1 MYHTISK
8 TGYKLLKHN
17 NRSSL
22 NLQPKDWGLSVTSE
36 GMLQINDYIVVNLAG
51 IYGTPLHIVN
61 LPRLVQTGKTFIN
74 EMDKIYPGKTSVHF
88 AFKSNSVPGVVQA
101 IKESGL
107 KAEVMT
113 DYELE
118 LALKLG
124 YKGEDIIV
132 NGPCKTWRFLKRSLQ
147 ARVRLIVVDSMSELA
162 ELNQLCHESRVTS
175 NVLLRVNP
183 DYVPRGMNSG
193 TATASRK
200 GCAFGLDLKSGEV
213 DKVIESLNG
222 LKSVNFCGFHMH
234 IGTGIRDPKDYFRA
248 VKILFPLFK
257 RTADRGLK
265 MRCLDVGGG
274 FASFTTREFTT
285 TELLLQQGL
294 NFRPAGIK
302 IYDKKEF
309 SDFGREISK
318 AILEFFSVDN
328 CPELILEPG
337 RCIVSPNQFLVLTV
351 YRIKERD
358 GVGRWLITDGG
369 LGTNSLPTYYEY
381 HEVFL
386 CNEVNRVS
394 STKASIIGPC
404 CFAADTVYK
413 NKPMPHIFPGE
424 KIAIMDTGAYFTAL
438 ESSFGFPR
446 PAIAGVSQERHMLIR
461 HRENFSDM
469 TSRDNYI

>member
-1 MYHTISK
+1 MRHEFSK
-8 TGYKLLKHN
+8 TGLKMRKHN
-17 NRSSL
+17 SRSSL
-22 NLQPKDWGLSVTSE
+22 KLQPQEWGLSVNNE
-36 GMLQINDYIVVNLAG
+36 GMLQINDYNVLNLAS

-74 EMDKIYPGKTSVHF
+74 DMTKMYPGKTSAYF
-88 AFKSNSVPGVVQA
+88 AFKSNSVPGIVQA
-101 IKESGL
+101 VKGSGL

-113 DYELE
+113 EYELD

-147 ARVRLIVVDSMSELA
+147 AKVRLLVVDSITELA
-162 ELNQLCHESRVTS
+162 ELNQLCHESQIMS

-183 DYVPRGMNSG
+183 DYIPRGMNSG
-193 TATASRK
+193 TSTASRK

-213 DKVIESLNG
+213 DKALKNLDG

-234 IGTGIRDPKDYFRA
+234 IGTGIRDPKDYYKA
-248 VKILFPLFK
+248 TKILFPLFK
-257 RTADRGLK
+257 RTIDKGFNI
-265 MRCLDVGGG
+265 RCLDVGGG

-285 TELLLQQGL
+285 AELLLQQGF
-294 NFRPAGIK
+294 NFSPAGIQ
-302 IYDKKEF
+302 INDKKEF

-318 AILEFFSVDN
+318 AILEFFSVDD
-328 CPELILEPG
+328 CPELLLEPG

-358 GVGRWLITDGG
+358 GVGRWLLTDGG

-386 CNEVNRVS
+386 CNDVNRVS
-394 STKASIIGPC
+394 SGQASIIGPC

-413 NKPMPHIFPGE
+413 NKPMPHVFPGE

-446 PAIAGVSQERHMLIR
+446 SAIVGVNQEKHMLIR
-461 HRENFSDM
+461 HREDFSEM

>member
-1 MYHTISK
+1 MR
-8 TGYKLLKHN
+8 KHN

-22 NLQPKDWGLSVTSE
+22 NMKPNEWGLSVNDE
-36 GMLQINDYIVVNLAG
+36 GMLQINDYNIVNLAG

-74 EMDKIYPGKTSVHF
+74 EIEKIYPGKTSVHF

-147 ARVRLIVVDSMSELA
+147 AKVRFIVVDSITELA
-162 ELNQLCHESRVTS
+162 ELNQLCHESQITS
-175 NVLLRVNP
+175 DVLLRVNP
-183 DYVPRGMNSG
+183 DYIPRGMNSG

-213 DKVIESLNG
+213 DKAIENLDG
-222 LKSVNFCGFHMH
+222 LKSVNFHGFHMN
-234 IGTGIRDPKDYFRA
+234 IGTGIRDPKDYYKA
-248 VKILFPLFK
+248 IEILFPLFK
-257 RTADRGLK
+257 RTIDRGFNIQ
-265 MRCLDVGGG
+265 CLDVGGG
-274 FASFTTREFTT
+274 FASFTTREFNTI
-285 TELLLQQGL
+285 ELLLQQGL
-294 NFRPAGIK
+294 KFSPAGIP
-302 IYDKKEF
+302 INDRKEF
-309 SDFGREISK
+309 SDFGHEISK
-318 AILEFFSVDN
+318 AILEFFSVDD
-328 CPELILEPG
+328 CPELLLEPG

-386 CNEVNRVS
+386 CNEVNRLS
-394 STKASIIGPC
+394 SGHASIIGPC

-446 PAIAGVSQERHMLIR
+446 PAIAGVSHEGHLLMR
-461 HRENFSDM
+461 HRENFSEM
-469 TSRDNYI
+469 VQRDYYQQRRK